1 MELRDPVAYRVTNRI
16 GHCKTK
22 NYLAYNKENSSER
35 FWGLCQPERTEG
47 MASSPLATRRTWWYL
62 MPLEQE
68 REQQKNNMGPFKML
82 EVEQQQTDLN
92 ASHCNQICYHQ
103 GAPIQTAMKATHEC
117 RDLPGVVAEV
127 HNKSH
132 PASLQL
138 LRLEKAIHCQSMF
151 GGRRHQGPVV
161 ENLFAQ
167 WCLAGD
173 EPAHGRPNGSIVSP
187 LLR

>member
-1 MELRDPVAYRVTNRI
+1 
-16 GHCKTK
+16 
-22 NYLAYNKENSSER
+22 
-35 FWGLCQPERTEG
+35 
-47 MASSPLATRRTWWYL
+47 
-62 MPLEQE
+62 
-68 REQQKNNMGPFKML
+68 ML

-187 LLR
+187 LLRVHQRTHMLLLNGICMRDGSAGLDGSLATQILHVH